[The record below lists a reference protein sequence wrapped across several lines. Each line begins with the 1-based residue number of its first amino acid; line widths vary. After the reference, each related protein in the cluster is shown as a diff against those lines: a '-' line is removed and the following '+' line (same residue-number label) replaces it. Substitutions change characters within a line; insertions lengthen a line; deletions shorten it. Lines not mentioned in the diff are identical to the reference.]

1 MSVAA
6 LMKKYIFSISV
17 YSAIISFV
25 SITTLATFISTDYSF
40 VSETISG
47 LGKSNQKYDW
57 LLVLT
62 GIIYSLLIQG
72 LIPLLYFSSRSI
84 EAKIIN
90 SSLIVSYGVTGLA
103 TSLFKIGNYN
113 YIIGSFTEDRVHEI
127 LARISF
133 YSIWLLIA
141 LSPITLKRINRFT
154 IIKIFSLILTPV
166 VFSTGLIFEFNLHP
180 EYRGLYQRFLF
191 IIVIAW
197 IILATKATQ
206 EQFSERFKSKGKSN
220 DSTKK

>member
-1 MSVAA
+1 
-6 LMKKYIFSISV
+6 MKKYIFSTLV
-17 YSAIISFV
+17 YSAIVSFV
-25 SITTLATFISTDYSF
+25 LFTTLATLLSTDYNF

-47 LGKSNQKYDW
+47 LGKANQQYSW

-62 GIIYSLLIQG
+62 GITYSILVQG
-72 LIPLLYFSSRSI
+72 LIPLLYFSSKTI
-84 EAKIIN
+84 DAKIIN
-90 SSLIVSYGVTGLA
+90 TSLIVSYGITTLG

-141 LSPITLKRINRFT
+141 LSPVTFKRINQFT
-154 IIKIFSLILTPV
+154 MPKTFSLILTPL
-166 VFSTGLIFEFNLHP
+166 VFATGMIFEFNLHP

-191 IIVIAW
+191 IIVMVW
-197 IILATKATQ
+197 IILATKTTQ
-206 EQFSERFKSKGKSN
+206 KQFSERFKAKGK
-220 DSTKK
+220 

>member
-1 MSVAA
+1 MSVLF

-17 YSAIISFV
+17 YSAIVSFV
-25 SITTLATFISTDYSF
+25 LVTTLATLLSTDYSF

-62 GIIYSLLIQG
+62 GIIYSILIQG
-72 LIPLLYFSSRSI
+72 FIPLLYFSSRSI

-90 SSLIVSYGVTGLA
+90 SSLIVSYGVTGMA

-127 LARISF
+127 LVRISF

-141 LSPITLKRINRFT
+141 LSPITFKRFNRFT
-154 IIKIFSLILTPV
+154 IIKTFSLILTPL
-166 VFSTGLIFEFNLHP
+166 VFSTGLVFEFNLHP

-191 IIVIAW
+191 IIVITW

-206 EQFSERFKSKGKSN
+206 EQFSERFKAKGK
-220 DSTKK
+220 

>member
-1 MSVAA
+1 MSVV

-133 YSIWLLIA
+133 YLIA

-154 IIKIFSLILTPV
+154 IIKIFSLILTPL

-220 DSTKK
+220 DSTQK